1 MKEAEMKV
9 AAEMQLGRF
18 ALKTHGL
25 RMTEMRLRVLGFL
38 EQADKFALLGMLDDM
53 MDDLGRNGV
62 KALGQNVQGLSK
74 RQAMLLLTD
83 LRRWWVV
90 NWCCDAVENCDRI
103 RDLQR
108 RLASVEAENAAMKAR
123 LNDGWTG
130 RVTYESMVEQIAACE
145 DASERDEARK
155 LIEPMLKR
163 ETARKFREDIKQK
176 VKELNGEEGVHI
188 QIGQAEVK
196 VQSPGN
202 TIAHTIYNNKE

>member
-1 MKEAEMKV
+1 MKV

-38 EQADKFALLGMLDDM
+38 EQTDKFALLGMLDDM
-53 MDDLGRNGV
+53 MDDLGRNGL
-62 KALGQNVQGLSK
+62 KALGQNVLNLSK

-90 NWCCDAVENCDRI
+90 NWCCDAVENCDKI

-130 RVTYESMVEQIAACE
+130 RVTYESMVEQIAAFE

>member
-1 MKEAEMKV
+1 MKV

-62 KALGQNVQGLSK
+62 RALGQNVQNLSK

-130 RVTYESMVEQIAACE
+130 RVTYESMVEQIAAFE

>member
-38 EQADKFALLGMLDDM
+38 EQTDKFALLGMMDDM

-62 KALGQNVQGLSK
+62 RALGQNVQNLSK

-130 RVTYESMVEQIAACE
+130 RVTYESMVEQIAAFE

-202 TIAHTIYNNKE
+202 TIAHTIFNNKE

>member
-1 MKEAEMKV
+1 MKV

-62 KALGQNVQGLSK
+62 KALGQNVLNLSK

>member
-1 MKEAEMKV
+1 MKV

-38 EQADKFALLGMLDDM
+38 EQTDKFALLGMLDDM

-62 KALGQNVQGLSK
+62 RALGQNVQGLSK

>member
-1 MKEAEMKV
+1 MTEVEMKV

-25 RMTEMRLRVLGFL
+25 RMTEMRLRVLGLL

-62 KALGQNVQGLSK
+62 RALGQNVQGLSK

-130 RVTYESMVEQIAACE
+130 RVTYESMVEQIAAFE

>member
-1 MKEAEMKV
+1 MKV

-62 KALGQNVQGLSK
+62 RALGQNVQGLSK

-130 RVTYESMVEQIAACE
+130 RVTYESMVEQIAAFE
-145 DASERDEARK
+145 DASERDEART

>member
-1 MKEAEMKV
+1 MKV

-38 EQADKFALLGMLDDM
+38 EQTDKFALLGMLDDM

-62 KALGQNVQGLSK
+62 RALGQNVQSLSK

>member
-1 MKEAEMKV
+1 MKV

-62 KALGQNVQGLSK
+62 RALGQNVQSLSK

>member
-1 MKEAEMKV
+1 MKEAEMRV

-62 KALGQNVQGLSK
+62 RALGQNVQGLSK

-130 RVTYESMVEQIAACE
+130 RVTYESMVEQIAAFE

>member
-1 MKEAEMKV
+1 MRV

-62 KALGQNVQGLSK
+62 KALGQNVLNLSK

-130 RVTYESMVEQIAACE
+130 RVTYESMVEQIAAFE

>member
-1 MKEAEMKV
+1 MKV

-38 EQADKFALLGMLDDM
+38 EQTDKFALLGMLDDM

-62 KALGQNVQGLSK
+62 RALGQNVQGLNK

-130 RVTYESMVEQIAACE
+130 RVTYESMVEQIAAFE

>member
-1 MKEAEMKV
+1 MKV

-38 EQADKFALLGMLDDM
+38 EQTDKFALLGMLDDM

-62 KALGQNVQGLSK
+62 RALGQNVQGLSK

-90 NWCCDAVENCDRI
+90 HWCCDAVENCDKI
-103 RDLQR
+103 HDLQR

>member
-1 MKEAEMKV
+1 MRV

-62 KALGQNVQGLSK
+62 RALGQNVQGLSK

-90 NWCCDAVENCDRI
+90 NWCCDAVENCDKI

-130 RVTYESMVEQIAACE
+130 RVTYESMVEQIAAFE

>member
-1 MKEAEMKV
+1 MKV

-62 KALGQNVQGLSK
+62 RALGQNVQSLSK

-90 NWCCDAVENCDRI
+90 NWCCDAVENCDKI

-130 RVTYESMVEQIAACE
+130 RVTYESMVEQIAAFE

>member
-1 MKEAEMKV
+1 MRV

-38 EQADKFALLGMLDDM
+38 EQTDKFALLGMLDDM

-62 KALGQNVQGLSK
+62 RALGQNVQGLSK

-90 NWCCDAVENCDRI
+90 NWCCDAVENCDKI

-176 VKELNGEEGVHI
+176 VKELNGEEGGHI

>member
-1 MKEAEMKV
+1 MKEAEMRV

-38 EQADKFALLGMLDDM
+38 EQADKFVLLGMLDDM

-62 KALGQNVQGLSK
+62 RALGQNVQGLSK

>member
-62 KALGQNVQGLSK
+62 RALGQNVQGLSK

-130 RVTYESMVEQIAACE
+130 RVTYESMVEQIAAFE

>member
-1 MKEAEMKV
+1 MKEAEMRV

-62 KALGQNVQGLSK
+62 RALGQNVQGLSK

-90 NWCCDAVENCDRI
+90 NWCCDAVENCDKI

-188 QIGQAEVK
+188 QIGQAE
-196 VQSPGN
+196 
-202 TIAHTIYNNKE
+202 

>member
-1 MKEAEMKV
+1 MRV

-62 KALGQNVQGLSK
+62 RALGQNVQSLSK

-202 TIAHTIYNNKE
+202 TIAHTIFNNKE

>member
-1 MKEAEMKV
+1 MRV

-38 EQADKFALLGMLDDM
+38 EQADKFVLLGMLDDM

-62 KALGQNVQGLSK
+62 RALGQNVQGLSK

>member
-1 MKEAEMKV
+1 MKV

-62 KALGQNVQGLSK
+62 RALGQNVQGLSK

-90 NWCCDAVENCDRI
+90 NWCCDAVENCDKI

>member
-1 MKEAEMKV
+1 MKV

-38 EQADKFALLGMLDDM
+38 EQTDKFALLGMLDDM

-62 KALGQNVQGLSK
+62 KALGQNVLNLSK

-90 NWCCDAVENCDRI
+90 NWCCDAVENCDKI

-130 RVTYESMVEQIAACE
+130 RVTYESMVEQIAAFE

-202 TIAHTIYNNKE
+202 TIAHTIFNNKE

>member
-38 EQADKFALLGMLDDM
+38 EQTDKFALLGMLDDM

-62 KALGQNVQGLSK
+62 RALGQNVQGLSK

-202 TIAHTIYNNKE
+202 TIAHTIFNNKE

>member
-1 MKEAEMKV
+1 MKV